1 MGDSYDPGPRGRGR
15 WFSFETYQENP
26 NFRRSDHPRNAP
38 PELLSTFER
47 LRVEGG

>member
-1 MGDSYDPGPRGRGR
+1 MGDCYDPGPRGRGR

-38 PELLSTFER
+38 PELLSTLER